1 MSKVLNNLIAD
12 KNLSGI
18 HSKEDIKYI
27 INSYLNNSISDD
39 LMEQWLLAVC
49 NKGMNFE
56 ETSLYTNEIIN
67 SNKKIIFDNKKGYFI
82 DKHSTGGVGDKVS
95 LILGPIL
102 AACGCYVPMIV
113 GRALGHT
120 GGTLDK
126 LESIP
131 GYNGL
136 LSIDNFKNIVNEVG
150 ISIIGQTNEIC
161 PADRKIYNL
170 RSKTNTV
177 KSYPLICGSIMG
189 KKIAEGTQG
198 LVLDIKTGNGA
209 FMNSIEEGKEL
220 GELLKKVGKKNN
232 VDVEYAFTDMNQP
245 LGYYSGLF
253 CEVFESIEFLKG
265 NCGSSDLVDL
275 IYDLGENCLTLAE
288 IDKPKDKIKNVIFNG
303 SAYEIFCKMVYSHG
317 ARLNK
322 IKFNP
327 KEMYDIKSNKS
338 GRLSHID
345 TKQLGISIN
354 SICYFS
360 NGGTDAQAGMKI
372 KKKLNDDVSKN
383 DVLATV
389 FSSNKNKIEYEL
401 EKITNSFTISPE
413 PWIF

>member
-1 MSKVLNNLIAD
+1 MSKVLNNLIAY
-12 KNLSGI
+12 KNRYGI
-18 HSKEDIKYI
+18 HSKNDIKFI
-27 INSYLNNSISDD
+27 INSYLNNSISDE

-56 ETSLYTNEIIN
+56 ETYLYTNEIIN
-67 SNKKIIFDNKKGYFI
+67 SGKRVIFKNKKGYFI

-136 LSIDNFKNIVNEVG
+136 LSIDNFKTIVNEVG

-189 KKIAEGTQG
+189 KKIAEGAQG
-198 LVLDIKTGNGA
+198 LVLDIKIGNGA

-220 GELLKKVGKKNN
+220 GELLKKTGKKNN
-232 VDVEYAFTDMNQP
+232 VDVEYVFTDMNQP
-245 LGYYSGLF
+245 LGCYSGLF

-275 IYDLGENCLTLAE
+275 IYNLGENCLALAK

-303 SAYEIFCKMVYSHG
+303 RAYEIFCKMVYAHG
-317 ARLNK
+317 GRLNK

-327 KEMYDIKSNKS
+327 KEMYDIKSNES
-338 GRLSHID
+338 GMLSHID

-354 SICYFS
+354 SICYLS
-360 NGGTDAQAGMKI
+360 NGSTDSQAGLKI
-372 KKKLNDDVSKN
+372 NKKLNDYVSKN

-401 EKITNSFTISPE
+401 EKITNSFTISL
-413 PWIF
+413 